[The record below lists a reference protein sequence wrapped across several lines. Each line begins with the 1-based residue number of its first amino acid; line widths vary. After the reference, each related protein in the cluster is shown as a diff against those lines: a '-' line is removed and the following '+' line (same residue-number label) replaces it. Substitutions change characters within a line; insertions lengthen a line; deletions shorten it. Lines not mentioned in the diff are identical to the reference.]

1 MKFIYKPSGY
11 TINQFINTYK
21 EEHNIKKL
29 CFCGRL
35 DPMARGEILILEN
48 EECKQ
53 MPKYLNNSKKYNFE
67 ILLSLKTDSDDPLGI
82 IEEIDVID
90 NKFDYTNI
98 YNNILNCIYHYKNNM
113 YFQKFHNFSSKRID
127 GKPLWYY
134 KKNNIQIETPSKEV
148 DIFDV
153 NIHNIKT
160 YEFIEWKNIIIS
172 QIDTIDKE
180 KDFNQDNII
189 TQWKNTDMNFLYS
202 IPVDITVSSGFYVR
216 QFVRDISDNINYP
229 LLTFD
234 INRTKILTN

>member
-1 MKFIYKPSGY
+1 
-11 TINQFINTYK
+11 
-21 EEHNIKKL
+21 
-29 CFCGRL
+29 
-35 DPMARGEILILEN
+35 
-48 EECKQ
+48 
-53 MPKYLNNSKKYNFE
+53 
-67 ILLSLKTDSDDPLGI
+67 
-82 IEEIDVID
+82 
-90 NKFDYTNI
+90 
-98 YNNILNCIYHYKNNM
+98 M

-134 KKNNIQIETPSKEV
+134 KKNNIQIETPSRKV

-216 QFVRDISDNINYP
+216 QFVRDISDSINYP

>member
-1 MKFIYKPSGY
+1 MKCLYKPSGY

-53 MPKYLNNSKKYNFE
+53 MPKYLNNPKKYNFE
-67 ILLSLKTDSDDPLGI
+67 IILSLKTNSDDPLGI
-82 IEEIDVID
+82 IEELDVID

-98 YNNILNCIYHYKNNM
+98 YNNIVNCITNYKNSL

-134 KKNNIQIETPSKEV
+134 KKNNIQIEIPSRKAE
-148 DIFDV
+148 IFDV
-153 NIHNIKT
+153 NIYKIKT

-202 IPVDITVSSGFYVR
+202 IPVDITVSSGFYIR
-216 QFVRDISDNINYP
+216 QFVRDISDSINYP

-234 INRTKILTN
+234 INRTKILF